1 MEKEFVRNL
10 YRHRFGCIPIIE
22 KDVALHTY
30 NQVID
35 ILAELHE
42 TMSIKAK
49 NEYNRGY
56 VDCAK
61 TYQFNKMREP
71 REIWRVLDEINKQV
85 DSAENYFSSAVV
97 KFKGDW
103 NFIDYIKNTNS
114 LAVKINP
121 IKDES
126 LKLTF
131 DWGQLVVEIYYI
143 EEH

>member
-1 MEKEFVRNL
+1 MRELLENELTARRK
-10 YRHRFGCIPIIE
+10 FGCTI
-22 KDVALHTY
+22 D
-30 NQVID
+30 D
-35 ILAELHE
+35 ILDDIVEILE
-42 TMSIKAK
+42 TVRER
-49 NEYNRGY
+49 EYKKGY

-61 TYQFNKMREP
+61 TYQFNKMIEP
-71 REIWRVLDEINKQV
+71 REIWRVLDEISKQV

-114 LAVKINP
+114 LAVKVNP

-131 DWGQLVVEIYYI
+131 DWGQLIVEIYYI